1 MALEK
6 NIGRL
11 VYGEQAISCSF
22 SKNPNVYLAV
32 RDRWDRLLNSEAA
45 ARPVLFSPTK
55 EGNVKLE

>member
-6 NIGRL
+6 NRGRL
-11 VYGEQAISCSF
+11 VYGESAISCPF

-32 RDRWDRLLNSEAA
+32 RDLWCRLLNLEAA
-45 ARPVLFSPTK
+45 AQPVLFSLMK